1 MQFLYKSFLIA
12 LITIS
17 TSIFANNG
25 NTVYTA
31 QNLTPEIQ
39 KIIVEVN
46 SECKLNT
53 DQAGKFKNDYILFLN
68 ENAKPNANTNVLLF
82 LLGTKMKGYVSNEQL
97 TKITQ
102 MAQNGKLV
110 PAKNTTQKTE
120 QKVAIKTDTKT
131 VNAAT
136 NFGGIQTQSNV
147 TALFEQLQNHMKVSN
162 DKAAKVVPILKNYDA
177 QLTQIKTQNKDNA
190 AKQKQL
196 TDALNDQT
204 VPQLKA
210 HLNDQQI
217 ATLVLALSLQENI
230 LSGKNL
236 SADQKQ
242 FLDKIR
248 NQYKLN
254 DVQTMSVVL
263 VLVQGKIRGDLIAL
277 LHKTDPQ
284 KAGQEFI
291 ILMQDLDAQ
300 LKTNLSGEQYQS
312 VKSDIEKLIKG
323 QKL

>member
-1 MQFLYKSFLIA
+1 MHLIYKSFFIA
-12 LITIS
+12 LISIS
-17 TSIFANNG
+17 TAIFANND

-39 KIIVEVN
+39 KIIAEVN
-46 SECKLNT
+46 SECKLNA

-110 PAKNTTQKTE
+110 PSKNTTVKPT
-120 QKVAIKTDTKT
+120 TNTS
-131 VNAAT
+131 NATGA
-136 NFGGIQTQSNV
+136 GIGANSFQTQSNV

-162 DKAAKVVPILKNYDA
+162 EKAAKVIPILKNYDA
-177 QLTQIKTQNKDNA
+177 QLIQIKTQNNNNA

-196 TDALNDQT
+196 TDALNNQT

-300 LKTNLSGEQYQS
+300 LKTNLSGAQYQS
-312 VKSDIEKLIKG
+312 IKSDIEKLIKG

>member
-1 MQFLYKSFLIA
+1 MHLIYKSFFIA
-12 LITIS
+12 LISIS
-17 TSIFANNG
+17 TAIFANND

-39 KIIVEVN
+39 KIIAEVN
-46 SECKLNT
+46 SECKLNA
-53 DQAGKFKNDYILFLN
+53 DQAGQFKNDYILFLN

-110 PAKNTTQKTE
+110 PSKNTTVKPT
-120 QKVAIKTDTKT
+120 TNTS
-131 VNAAT
+131 NATGA
-136 NFGGIQTQSNV
+136 GIGANSFQTQSNV
-147 TALFEQLQNHMKVSN
+147 TALFEQLQSHMKVSN
-162 DKAAKVVPILKNYDA
+162 EKAAKVIPILKNYDA
-177 QLTQIKTQNKDNA
+177 QLIQIKTQNKDNTT
-190 AKQKQL
+190 KQKQL
-196 TDALNDQT
+196 TDALNNQT

-300 LKTNLSGEQYQS
+300 LKTNLSGAQYQS
-312 VKSDIEKLIKG
+312 IKSDIEKLIKG